1 MPTGYTADLND
12 GKEVTFKEFAMKC
25 AQAFDVKMRNKIS
38 DTDTDADEF
47 HPTGH
52 NLYEKALVER
62 HLAEIE
68 RWSNARAEREAKK
81 YFDIQALSRKEEGS
95 LKFKRVKRAYLAMLK
110 EVKEWEPPTKDHK
123 KLKIFMVEQ
132 LKKSIEADCSYVP
145 RRPLPLRRLSGKSY
159 RAQLVKRMQKEIAYY
174 SRNHVIEVQLAR
186 EKSEW
191 ARALRHSLNDSK

>member
-1 MPTGYTADLND
+1 MQTGYTADLND

-81 YFDIQALSRKEEGS
+81 YFDIQALSRKEEGGI

-110 EVKEWEPPTKDHK
+110 QVKEWTPPTKDHK
-123 KLKIFMVEQ
+123 KLKIFMAEQ

-145 RRPLPLRRLSGKSY
+145 HRLLPLRRLSGKSY
-159 RAQLVKRMQKEIAYY
+159 HAQIVKRMP
-174 SRNHVIEVQLAR
+174 
-186 EKSEW
+186 
-191 ARALRHSLNDSK
+191 